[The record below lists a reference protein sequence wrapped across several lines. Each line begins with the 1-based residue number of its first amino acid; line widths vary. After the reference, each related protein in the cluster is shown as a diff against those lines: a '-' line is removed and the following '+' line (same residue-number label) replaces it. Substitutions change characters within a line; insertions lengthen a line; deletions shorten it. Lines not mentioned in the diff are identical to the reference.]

1 MVLRGLRLRGESP
14 GCVSPF
20 LPFVSSRILCTARL
34 CFSRGLAVGTFERL
48 KPHLNIGTIGHVD
61 HGKTTLTAAITKVLA
76 TDGRTE
82 FKSYADIDKSPEERR
97 RGITINATHVEYE
110 TNNRHYGHVDC
121 PGHADYIKNM
131 ITGAAQM
138 DGAILVVSA
147 YDGAMPQ
154 TREHILLS
162 KQVGVPRL
170 VVFLNKM
177 DMTEDMELVELVEM
191 EVRDLLSLY
200 GFPGEETPIVR
211 GSALKALNGEEGE
224 YGVNAIRALMQACDS
239 FIPEP
244 ERKADLPLVLPVEQ
258 VLSIPGKGTV
268 LTGRL
273 EQGTLKG
280 GETVEIVGL
289 NPKPLKA
296 QIAALEMFRKTLD
309 EARAGDQVFKKFS
322 ANVYV
327 LKEEEGGRKKP
338 FFTYYRPQAFIRT
351 GDMACTI
358 TLPEGK
364 EMAMPGDQ
372 LEVEVELLHPLPL
385 EQGLRFALR
394 EGGKTVASGV
404 VTKTI
409 S

>member
-20 LPFVSSRILCTARL
+20 LPFVSSRILCSEDAALRSSLCASRRLCSLSGASGVVSVTGRSLSPLELKSSALKCFGGRGSLSSVAAKGGFSGLRGFKTSSRALGRCYQPNTRLYSLSSSVPLSCSSSSSSSSSPSSSSPSSSHSHSSRSRLPEVSSSLHSFPVFSSVSSISSSPAARL

-162 KQVGVPRL
+162 KQVCRQTSQQ
-170 VVFLNKM
+170 FRNNK
-177 DMTEDMELVELVEM
+177 L
-191 EVRDLLSLY
+191 
-200 GFPGEETPIVR
+200 
-211 GSALKALNGEEGE
+211 
-224 YGVNAIRALMQACDS
+224 Q
-239 FIPEP
+239 
-244 ERKADLPLVLPVEQ
+244 
-258 VLSIPGKGTV
+258 
-268 LTGRL
+268 
-273 EQGTLKG
+273 
-280 GETVEIVGL
+280 
-289 NPKPLKA
+289 
-296 QIAALEMFRKTLD
+296 
-309 EARAGDQVFKKFS
+309 
-322 ANVYV
+322 
-327 LKEEEGGRKKP
+327 
-338 FFTYYRPQAFIRT
+338 
-351 GDMACTI
+351 
-358 TLPEGK
+358 
-364 EMAMPGDQ
+364 
-372 LEVEVELLHPLPL
+372 
-385 EQGLRFALR
+385 
-394 EGGKTVASGV
+394 
-404 VTKTI
+404 
-409 S
+409 